1 MTPTHINPVQW
12 QQALGYARQSCAHVF
27 RDGGTPEDALR
38 AFGLSMLKDQSDSD
52 WSGVVEHIADA
63 ICAHPAPLD
72 KAA

>member
-1 MTPTHINPVQW
+1 MTPTHVNPVQW

-38 AFGLSMLKDQSDSD
+38 AFGLTMPKDEDHSD

-63 ICAHPAPLD
+63 ICANPAPID